1 MTLSYCGFIS
11 ATVNYTGSDC
21 PYSLKVVA
29 CQLLLEITAFLR
41 ETYQHMPRS
50 RTSRQS
56 GVGLEAASYVADRQ
70 AGSSSSRR
78 WSFVLGSPGNSERS
92 NSRSSQGDS
101 HGQGS
106 IFWLHLMFCYVNYC
120 QLVGKTFF
128 HILFPSQKPDKVQ
141 CNYIWSSRDGGLPEK
156 QVLIKL
162 AAHYHI
168 YMHCSYSNICTR
180 IHTNTR

>member
-1 MTLSYCGFIS
+1 LLYCLNIP

-21 PYSLKVVA
+21 PYSLKLIA
-29 CQLLLEITAFLR
+29 CQLLLEITSFLR

-56 GVGLEAASYVADRQ
+56 GVGLEASSSYWVDKQ

-101 HGQGS
+101 HGQGL
-106 IFWLHLMFCYVNYC
+106 F
-120 QLVGKTFF
+120 
-128 HILFPSQKPDKVQ
+128 ILSK
-141 CNYIWSSRDGGLPEK
+141 
-156 QVLIKL
+156 
-162 AAHYHI
+162 
-168 YMHCSYSNICTR
+168 
-180 IHTNTR
+180 